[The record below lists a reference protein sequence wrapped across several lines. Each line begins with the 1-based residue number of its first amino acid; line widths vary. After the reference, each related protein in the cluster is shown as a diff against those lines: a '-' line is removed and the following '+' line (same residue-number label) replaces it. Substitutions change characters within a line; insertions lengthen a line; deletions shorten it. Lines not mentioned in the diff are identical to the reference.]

1 MVNLLFILFYILLA
15 KEIYCRAHIASY
27 CMHMLLRQHKG
38 VRYMSSA
45 IKNEKKDY
53 KIIREYNNEYSC
65 HEFVVRIVR
74 KHIQKN
80 HNLK

>member
-1 MVNLLFILFYILLA
+1 
-15 KEIYCRAHIASY
+15 
-27 CMHMLLRQHKG
+27 MHMMLRQLKG

-45 IKNEKKDY
+45 IKREKKDY

-65 HEFVVRIVR
+65 HELVVRIVR